1 MSPACSWSRLGGKE
15 APSALPVPLCSN
27 PAALLFSG
35 FLAQT
40 EGKSS
45 LALDYPA
52 PIPKPVKGQ

>member
-1 MSPACSWSRLGGKE
+1 MLLVKAWREGSA
-15 APSALPVPLCSN
+15 SALPVPLCSN

-40 EGKSS
+40 EGKSL